1 MEEGHGIRSAAS
13 LPEIGENG
21 RASSQ
26 CDPLK
31 ACTVQGKRKSAMG
44 QSLMRAEFPAKAPGA
59 QIQLTGENFNV
70 SDCQSPVGRQ
80 KMKQWKEKIG

>member
-1 MEEGHGIRSAAS
+1 
-13 LPEIGENG
+13 
-21 RASSQ
+21 
-26 CDPLK
+26 
-31 ACTVQGKRKSAMG
+31 MG